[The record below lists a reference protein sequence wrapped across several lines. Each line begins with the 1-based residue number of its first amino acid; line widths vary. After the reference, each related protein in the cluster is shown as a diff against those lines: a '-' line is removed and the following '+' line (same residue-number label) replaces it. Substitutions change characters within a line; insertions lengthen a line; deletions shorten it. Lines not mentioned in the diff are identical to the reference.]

1 MEPCGEPPRRFKTC
15 GSQVLA
21 QCPNCIDSRRVLC
34 DYHCRMTAPDTS
46 AISTIKSRT
55 RLAKEG
61 EPGDGPVVYWMSRD
75 QRPSDNWALYHAQK
89 MAIERRK
96 PVLVVFCLA
105 PGFLGATI
113 RQYGFMLRGL
123 RDTEESLARYSIP
136 FTLLRG
142 NPPSEIPGYLARVD
156 ASILVTDFDP
166 LRIKQ
171 KWKKSVIRKLQ
182 IPVHEVDAHNVIPCW
197 VTSGKQ
203 EYSAFTIRRKI
214 DRLLDD
220 YLGGLSRTK
229 NHPYPFSKRLPHT
242 PWKQVLDDLEVD
254 RQVPEVDWITPGP
267 ESAIKAMKK
276 FIARRLSH
284 YEEERNDPNLQG
296 QSNLSPYLHFGQLS
310 AQRLAVEVVN
320 SPAPQGSKKAFLEE
334 LIVRRELSD
343 NYCYYNPI
351 YDSSTG
357 FSNWAQKTLHAHRKD
372 KRQYLYARSELEE
385 ARTHD
390 DLWNAA
396 QLEMARSGKMHGYLR
411 MYWAKKILEWSPNP
425 EEAVENAIYL
435 NDRYELDGRDPN
447 GYTGIAW
454 SIGGVHDRPW
464 PERPIFGKIRYMSR
478 EGCSRKFDVKR
489 FIAEVAENT

>member
-1 MEPCGEPPRRFKTC
+1 M
-15 GSQVLA
+15 
-21 QCPNCIDSRRVLC
+21 LC
-34 DYHCRMTAPDTS
+34 DYGS
-46 AISTIKSRT
+46 GAIEAEDEMRDMSQT
-55 RLAKEG
+55 RVRLLKEG

-75 QRPSDNWALYHAQK
+75 QRPSDNWALHHAQRI
-89 MAIERRK
+89 AIERRR
-96 PVLVVFCLA
+96 PVLVVFCLV

-142 NPPSEIPGYLARVD
+142 KPTSEIPGYLARVD

-166 LRIKQ
+166 LRVKQ
-171 KWKKSVIRKLQ
+171 RWKRSVVRKLR

-220 YLGGLSRTK
+220 YLGGLARTR
-229 NHPYPFSKRLPHT
+229 NHPYRFSKKLPRT
-242 PWKQVLDDLEVD
+242 PWKQVLNDLKVD
-254 RQVPEVDWITPGP
+254 RRVTEVAWITPGP
-267 ESAIKAMKK
+267 SAAVKAMER
-276 FIARRLSH
+276 FIREGLPH
-284 YEEERNDPNLQG
+284 YEDDRNDPNLPG

-310 AQRLAVEVVN
+310 AERLAVEATN
-320 SPAPQGSKKAFLEE
+320 SHASQGSKNAFLEE

-343 NYCYYNPI
+343 NYCYYNPS
-351 YDSSTG
+351 YDNPTG
-357 FSNWAQKTLHAHRKD
+357 FPNWAQKTLQSHGKD
-372 KRQYLYARSELEE
+372 KRPYLYARRELEE
-385 ARTHD
+385 ARTND

-396 QLEMARSGKMHGYLR
+396 QLQMARTGKMHGYLR
-411 MYWAKKILEWSPNP
+411 MYWAKKILEWSPSP
-425 EEAVENAIYL
+425 EEAVRNAIYL

-447 GYTGIAW
+447 GYVGIAW

-478 EGCSRKFDVKR
+478 EGCNRKFNVKR
-489 FIAEVAENT
+489 FIAGVADRACLT